1 MEQSQLQLQSQF
13 NTSGMFGNSAEFSSG
28 TSQYPNTQEVAS
40 GGNESQQMYR
50 NRRGPRSRNGLSEE
64 QRKELIQLLSS
75 IENLNPTKK
84 MIRLLSD
91 QRVSVHVL
99 LYHIQKEDLKDIK
112 LLVGPRALLW
122 TAIVRWRK
130 ENNVVAAK

>member
-1 MEQSQLQLQSQF
+1 MEQSQF
-13 NTSGMFGNSAEFSSG
+13 NTGNMFGNGVGFSSG
-28 TSQYPNTQEVAS
+28 TSQYPNNQEVAS

-64 QRKELIQLLSS
+64 QRSELTQMLSS
-75 IENLNPTKK
+75 IENLNPTTK

-91 QRVSVHVL
+91 QRVSVNVL
-99 LYHIQKEDLKDIK
+99 LYHIQKDDLKDIK

-122 TAIVRWRK
+122 SAIVQWRR
-130 ENNVVAAK
+130 ENNVVVEQ